1 MIRGLYTSAM
11 GMIVQQKRQE
21 NVSNNLGNIETNGFK
36 KQELI
41 ARAFDQVAVKNRA
54 NASNQLS
61 SIGDIHLGVMVDDL
75 YTDFEQGILE
85 ETSNPLDF
93 AIQGEGFFTIEL
105 PNGELAYTRDG
116 SFQMNQNGQLTTK
129 QGYLVLDNNLQG
141 ISLENQEIQ
150 VDENGIITSSNG
162 QTTAFNIVNF
172 PDGQALHRLGENM
185 YTVEGGQVVGAN
197 GYSIKQGFMEKSN
210 VNPLEELVKMI
221 EITRSFESNQRAV
234 QSIDETLGKAVN
246 EVGSLR

>member
-41 ARAFDQVAVKNRA
+41 AKAFDQVAVKNRT

-93 AIQGEGFFTIEL
+93 AIQGEGFFTIKL

-116 SFQMNQNGQLTTK
+116 SFKINKNGQLTTK
-129 QGYLVLDNNLQG
+129 QGYLVLDNNLQS
-141 ISLENQEIQ
+141 IPLENEEIQ
-150 VDENGIITSSNG
+150 VDGNGTITLPNG
-162 QTTAFNIVNF
+162 QTTTLKIVNF
-172 PDGQALHRLGENM
+172 SDGQALHRLGENM
-185 YTVEGGQVVGAN
+185 YTMEGRQVVGAN

-221 EITRSFESNQRAV
+221 EITRSFESNQKVV
-234 QSIDETLGKAVN
+234 QSVDETLGKAVN
-246 EVGSLR
+246 EVGRLG

>member
-41 ARAFDQVAVKNRA
+41 AKAFDQVAVKNRA
-54 NASNQLS
+54 NVSNQLS

-116 SFQMNQNGQLTTK
+116 SFKINENGQLTTK
-129 QGYLVLDNNLQG
+129 QGYLVLDNNLQS
-141 ISLENQEIQ
+141 IPLENEEIQ
-150 VDENGIITSSNG
+150 VDGNGTITLPNG
-162 QTTAFNIVNF
+162 QTTILKIVNF

-185 YTVEGGQVVGAN
+185 YTMEGRQVVGAN

-221 EITRSFESNQRAV
+221 EITRSFESNQKVV

-246 EVGSLR
+246 EVGRLG